1 MKLFKKNTYKDI
13 IFINNSSYP
22 ASKEYFPKPA
32 SSHLPDWYKKTQSYV
47 GDEKKVGINA
57 QSTGTIKKCIPVF
70 DALSAGYIITTCY
83 DVLVKKNENN
93 ETVYIPSID
102 VPLQFHS
109 TEQAP
114 YHPFMNHHLFPK
126 WLNPWGIKTPKGYSC
141 LFVPPVHGGNQI
153 FTVLEGIVDTDRYF
167 GLINFPFVLN
177 DVNFEGMIPAGTP
190 IVQIIPIKR
199 DEWRSSLG
207 SEKDLKDLVESDTFI
222 RTKFFDRYKT
232 MFWDRKSYK

>member
-1 MKLFKKNTYKDI
+1 
-13 IFINNSSYP
+13 
-22 ASKEYFPKPA
+22 
-32 SSHLPDWYKKTQSYV
+32 
-47 GDEKKVGINA
+47 
-57 QSTGTIKKCIPVF
+57 
-70 DALSAGYIITTCY
+70 
-83 DVLVKKNENN
+83 
-93 ETVYIPSID
+93 
-102 VPLQFHS
+102 
-109 TEQAP
+109 
-114 YHPFMNHHLFPK
+114 MNHHLFPK